1 MKKTVTLIAGILCL
15 AACKKETLTIP
26 VVKETCSIQTVNPVG
41 RSYSSDSVI
50 SFTCTGSFCGLLPLN
65 NKNYWIYADSIY
77 ADGVFQKVQQDT
89 LRINGD
95 SRSLTDGLI
104 WWETSLEIGLPAKMY
119 ASDSAIF
126 KIEDR
131 MFTEGIK
138 DVKKEYGLFE
148 GDSLRYIT
156 AFEDAAAIGRSLK
169 INTSINTPAGEFSD
183 MLFVEKNARNFRKDQ
198 VWFKPGIGVIKY
210 RQEKAVMGS
219 PVVKLQKVS
228 TLVGYHLE

>member
-1 MKKTVTLIAGILCL
+1 MKKTFTLIAGILFL
-15 AACKKETLTIP
+15 VACKKETLSVP
-26 VVKETCSIQTVNPVG
+26 VVKEPCSIQTTNPLG

-50 SFTCTGSFCGLLPLN
+50 SFTCTGSYCGIVPLN
-65 NKNYWIYADSIY
+65 NKNYWVYADSIY
-77 ADGVFQKVQQDT
+77 ADGVFQHVQLDT
-89 LRINGD
+89 LRISGNY
-95 SRSLTDGLI
+95 RSLMDGLI
-104 WWETSLEIGLPAKMY
+104 WWETSFEVGLPAKMY
-119 ASDSAIF
+119 ASDSALF

-169 INTSINTPAGEFSD
+169 MNTTLSTPAGDFSD
-183 MLFVEKNARNFRKDQ
+183 FLFVEKNARNFRKDQ

-210 RQEKAVMGS
+210 RQEKAQMGS
-219 PVVKLQKVS
+219 PVVKLQKIA
-228 TLVGYHLE
+228 TLVEYHFE